1 MSDKRLL
8 LSGNN
13 GNQIATHS
21 PCGLCGINKL
31 CVVFLLCVASCSPIS
46 HVGGER
52 VSHRV
57 PQFSIAFPHP
67 PIHNTIDK
75 PMGNLWSVVFL
86 LGEVAT
92 EKGQGS
98 PTRGVERVLGGGDI
112 APDLTNY

>member
-1 MSDKRLL
+1 MLNKRLL
-8 LSGNN
+8 LSGENR
-13 GNQIATHS
+13 TLTVSHS
-21 PCGLCGINKL
+21 PCGLCSINKL

-67 PIHNTIDK
+67 SIHISIDK
-75 PMGNLWSVVFL
+75 PVENLWSVDFL
-86 LGEVAT
+86 LGEVPA

-98 PTRGVERVLGGGDI
+98 PTRGVERVLGRRVIG
-112 APDLTNY
+112 ANLTTF